1 MSRFSRWMD
10 DVIPIKKYSPVFVC
24 YIVIVIIQI
33 VYTRY
38 NISKSVS
45 SNIDKQIKFNK
56 ENYNEL
62 ENIFHRVLTER
73 IELLTSGKMKYT
85 EWVEYMNKENTITYK
100 GYSYYFFAWER
111 GKSQTPSG
119 PTFTSIVHNNPK
131 YINMNWD
138 DVYKEVSE
146 IFVFIKQTID
156 PELIKSFFELGK
168 PNNQIIK
175 YYWIDPVDLVP
186 VQKISI
192 IDVIPETKEHHELAV
207 GIGIDVSNL
216 DEIDTLYYTNY
227 IHKSYIVLVSLVTLV
242 ISIIIYVFS
251 EPNNKY
257 KSFLFLVLSNIY
269 ITYFLN
275 NKEYNGTPDTE
286 IEKINTINSGMLAVS
301 FLVGVNTYI
310 LTQLTNIKEKE
321 LFIQSALI
329 FAISIILLLVSSF
342 KITDAITVNNL
353 IEDRISHQMVFNF
366 SVLLNIVVVSNY
378 LISVLRKKIKI

>member
-1 MSRFSRWMD
+1 MSIFNLLYL
-10 DVIPIKKYSPVFVC
+10 KKYSQIILC

-38 NISKSVS
+38 NILKQVS

-56 ENYNEL
+56 ENYKDL
-62 ENIFHRVLTER
+62 ENIFHSVLTER
-73 IELLTSGKMKYT
+73 VELLTSGKMKYQ
-85 EWVEYMNKENTITYK
+85 EWVEYMNKENVITYK
-100 GYSYYFFAWER
+100 GYSYYLFAWER
-111 GKSQTPSG
+111 GKSQTSSG
-119 PTFTSIVHNNPK
+119 PTFTAIVHQNPK

-146 IFVFIKQTID
+146 IFVFVKQTID

-175 YYWIDPVDLVP
+175 YYWVDPIYIIP
-186 VQKISI
+186 VQKISLV
-192 IDVIPETKEHHELAV
+192 DVVEENKEHNQLAV
-207 GIGIDVSNL
+207 GIGLEVSNL
-216 DEIDTLYYTNY
+216 DKIDTLYYTKY
-227 IHKSYIVLVSLVTLV
+227 IHKSYIILVSIITLIV
-242 ISIIIYVFS
+242 SIIIYVFS
-251 EPNNKY
+251 EQKNRY
-257 KSFLFLVLSNIY
+257 KSFLFLVISNIY

-275 NKEYNGTPDTE
+275 NKEYNGTPSTE
-286 IEKINTINSGMLAVS
+286 IEKINTINGGMLAVS

-310 LTQLTNIKEKE
+310 LTQLTNVKNKE

-329 FAISIILLLVSSF
+329 FAISIIVLLVSSF

-378 LISVLRKKIKI
+378 LISVLRKKIKV

>member
-10 DVIPIKKYSPVFVC
+10 DVIPIKKYSPIFVC
-24 YIVIVIIQI
+24 YVVIVIIQI

-38 NISKSVS
+38 NISTPVS

-56 ENYNEL
+56 ENYNDL

-119 PTFTSIVHNNPK
+119 PTFTSIIHTNPK

-175 YYWIDPVDLVP
+175 YYWIDPVEIIP

-207 GIGIDVSNL
+207 GIGLDVSNL

-227 IHKSYIVLVSLVTLV
+227 IHKSYIVLVSFVTLV

-257 KSFLFLVLSNIY
+257 KSFLFLVLSNVY

-275 NKEYNGTPDTE
+275 NKEYNGTPETE
-286 IEKINTINSGMLAVS
+286 IDKINTINSGMLAVS

-310 LTQLTNIKEKE
+310 LTQLTNIKEKD

-342 KITDAITVNNL
+342 KVTDAITVNNL

-378 LISVLRKKIKI
+378 LIYVLRKKIKI

>member
-1 MSRFSRWMD
+1 MSRFNLLYSNKYL
-10 DVIPIKKYSPVFVC
+10 PIFVF
-24 YIVIVIIQI
+24 YIVIVLLQVI
-33 VYTRY
+33 YTRY
-38 NISKSVS
+38 NISKSIS
-45 SNIDKQIKFNK
+45 KNIDKQIEFNK

-85 EWVEYMNKENTITYK
+85 EWVDYMNKENTITYK

-119 PTFTSIVHNNPK
+119 PTFTSIIHTNPK

-138 DVYKEVSE
+138 DIYKDVSE

-168 PNNQIIK
+168 PNNQPIK

-186 VQKISI
+186 VQKVSI
-192 IDVIPETKEHHELAV
+192 IDVVPETKEHHELAV
-207 GIGIDVSNL
+207 GIGIDVVNL
-216 DEIDTLYYTNY
+216 DKIDTLYYTNY
-227 IHKSYIVLVSLVTLV
+227 IHKSYIVLLSLVTLV
-242 ISIIIYVFS
+242 VSIIIYVFS
-251 EPNNKY
+251 EPNNRY
-257 KSFLFLVLSNIY
+257 KSFLFLVFSNIY

-275 NKEYNGTPDTE
+275 DKEYNGTPNTE
-286 IEKINTINSGMLAVS
+286 IDKINTINSGMLAVS

-310 LTQLTNIKEKE
+310 LTQLTKIKEKE

-366 SVLLNIVVVSNY
+366 SILLNIVVVSNY